1 MPSEARVRHAGVA
14 QVDFFMLDQLLNRF
28 DEAIVPLSP
37 FSIDAYSMIVWI
49 SNCGK
54 AVLVNCEL

>member
-1 MPSEARVRHAGVA
+1 MA
-14 QVDFFMLDQLLNRF
+14 QEDFCMLDQLLNRF